1 MLSEADKQVWR
12 CYCIT
17 VDVELCFVCICNR
30 DPIVILLP
38 ENDKQARRWGLSHF
52 GMSLSVSP
60 AVHMESANVT
70 AAMSFCTTKSVLCQ
84 PCTLSLWH

>member
-1 MLSEADKQVWR
+1 MLSEDDKQVWR
-12 CYCIT
+12 WDCIT
-17 VDVELCFVCICNR
+17 LVLCFVCICNR
-30 DPIVILLP
+30 DPIAILLS
-38 ENDKQARRWGLSHF
+38 EDDRQARRWGLSHF

-70 AAMSFCTTKSVLCQ
+70 AAMSFSTTKSVLCQ